1 MQRLMLLDDLI
12 TMLAGIWKYSSL
24 DYFLANKRQVSKDVY
39 KANEYAIRLVRL
51 WDQLDR
57 LSEDVIVKA
66 IVELEGSI
74 IGKKEHL
81 KRAATHEWKRKAK
94 AELTLFKILRT
105 QLEDYLAA
113 TREQAAS
120 QELGG

>member
-1 MQRLMLLDDLI
+1 MQQLMLLDDLI
-12 TMLAGIWKYSSL
+12 ATLAGIWKYSSL
-24 DYFLANKRQVSKDVY
+24 DYFLNNKGHASKDVY
-39 KANEYAIRLVRL
+39 KANEYAIRLINL

-74 IGKKEHL
+74 IGKKVQL
-81 KRAATHEWKRKAK
+81 DKAATSEQKKKAK
-94 AELTLFKILRT
+94 AVLTLLRILRT

-113 TREQAAS
+113 TREQPAS
-120 QELGG
+120 S